1 VRSRQT
7 ARMPLTRG
15 TPASALWLILT
26 ALLGV
31 PAPHVQARPVRVHA
45 DTVLD
50 GRGAVLRDTTLVI
63 EGSRIVGLESGPA
76 PAADYELGASTLM
89 PGWIDTHVH
98 LASHV
103 NAAGRGDPSVELQGE
118 FFLRVE
124 GTAWTTLQ
132 AGFTT
137 VRSVGAEED
146 KVVRDLID
154 RGVIPGPR
162 VLTSLTP
169 ITDRSGSPTEIR
181 EKVRLLVAAG
191 ADVIKIFATQSGNR
205 GAPTMT
211 DAQIEAACS
220 EAKVLGRRVAVHA
233 FGDHGARV
241 AILAGGT
248 SIEHGTF
255 LTDATLDLMVAR
267 GIYFDPNFSNVRHY
281 LEHQADYA
289 REFAPA
295 DFSQMEKDFPI
306 ALDTLRRA
314 RAKNVKIVFGSDA
327 VFGMHGHNAE
337 EFVQRVQRGGE
348 TPMDAIVSAT
358 SRAAESLGLQE
369 KIGAIAIGLEAD
381 LVATAGNPLGDIES
395 VRRVVF
401 VMRGGTVYKN
411 VAPAQAGLPASSH
424 AGR

>member
-1 VRSRQT
+1 
-7 ARMPLTRG
+7 MGLTRC
-15 TPASALWLILT
+15 TSESVLWFILT
-26 ALLGV
+26 ALLGLL
-31 PAPHVQARPVRVHA
+31 ATRAQARPVRVHA

-63 EGSRIVGLESGPA
+63 EGSRIVALESGPT
-76 PAADYELGASTLM
+76 PAADYELGANTLM

-98 LASHV
+98 LASHF

-124 GTAWTTLQ
+124 GTAWTTLL

-169 ITDRSGSPTEIR
+169 ITDRSGSPEEIR
-181 EKVRLLVAAG
+181 EKVRQLVAAG
-191 ADVIKIFATQSGNR
+191 ADVIKIFATRSGNR
-205 GAPTMT
+205 GAQTMT
-211 DAQIEAACS
+211 DTQIQAACT
-220 EAKVLGRRVAVHA
+220 EAKALGRRVAVHA
-233 FGDHGARV
+233 FGDAGARV
-241 AILAGGT
+241 AILAGAT

-267 GIYFDPNFSNVRHY
+267 GIYFDPNFANIRAY
-281 LEHQADYA
+281 LEHRSDYYA
-289 REFAPA
+289 RDFAPE
-295 DFSQMEKDFPI
+295 DFAQMEKDEPV

-314 RAKNVKIVFGSDA
+314 RAKKVKIVFGSDA
-327 VFGMHGHNAE
+327 VFGMHGRNAE
-337 EFVQRVQRGGE
+337 EFIQRVQQGGE
-348 TPMDAIVSAT
+348 APMDAIVSAT

-369 KIGAIAIGLEAD
+369 KTGAIAVGLEAD
-381 LVATAGNPLGDIES
+381 LVATAGNPLTDIKS

-401 VMRGGTVYKN
+401 VMRGGVVYKH
-411 VAPAQAGLPASSH
+411 VAPAQAGLPSSTH
-424 AGR
+424 PRH